1 MLQEENWD
9 SVYNTNN
16 INEMFNNF
24 QNTLIRNF
32 DNSFPVITTG
42 NRRNSANW
50 ITNGI
55 KISCNRKRELYL
67 LRRNSNNPQVINFYN
82 KYCSMLKNVI
92 IEAKKN
98 AYQRSDT

>member
-16 INEMFNNF
+16 INEMFIKF

-42 NRRNSANW
+42 NRPKSANW
-50 ITNGI
+50 FTNGR
-55 KISCNRKRELYL
+55 KISCKRKESYT
-67 LRRNSNNPQVINFYN
+67 Y
-82 KYCSMLKNVI
+82 
-92 IEAKKN
+92 
-98 AYQRSDT
+98 

>member
-9 SVYNTNN
+9 SVYNINN

-42 NRRNSANW
+42 N
-50 ITNGI
+50 TQ
-55 KISCNRKRELYL
+55 KC
-67 LRRNSNNPQVINFYN
+67 
-82 KYCSMLKNVI
+82 
-92 IEAKKN
+92 
-98 AYQRSDT
+98 